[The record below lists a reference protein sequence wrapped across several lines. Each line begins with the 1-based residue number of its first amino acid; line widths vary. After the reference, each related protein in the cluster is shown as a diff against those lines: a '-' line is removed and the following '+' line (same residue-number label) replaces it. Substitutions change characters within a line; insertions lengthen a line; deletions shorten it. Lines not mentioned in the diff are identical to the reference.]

1 MPVLN
6 MPCVS
11 VRCDKYGYGFD
22 ECYATPATY
31 MTILKENG
39 WTGTYRKCYCL
50 DCNKLNEIQK
60 EKKYGSC

>member
-1 MPVLN
+1 MPVAA

-11 VRCDKYGYGFD
+11 VRCDRCGYGFD

-39 WTGTYRKCYCL
+39 WTGTYRKCYCPNCSIL
-50 DCNKLNEIQK
+50 IRNKEDNK
-60 EKKYGSC
+60 